1 MRVLLSVICMLI
13 FGYYAYKSLAE
24 YLSYNT
30 LSKLSKERQEEQLM
44 PQICFSSPSLA
55 EERLQKLGITRTEYT
70 KEGVWTSSL
79 TNYSTAGEN
88 EIKTLVFPD
97 LTDILYNVTL
107 RKRVGKDSDK
117 YQLVVYKSQ
126 DIMNGTDIQVLR
138 LEYYWHFSIFC
149 VSFPNSSFPFGIEW
163 VYFSM
168 KHKSQVQIVSP
179 GNFYSFER
187 KRNRMTIYA
196 NQNYQ
201 YQVVC
206 IQHLW
211 CQ

>member
-1 MRVLLSVICMLI
+1 MRVLLSVICLLI

-55 EERLQKLGITRTEYT
+55 EERLQKLGITRKEYT

-97 LTDILYNVTL
+97 LTDILHNVTL

-117 YQLVVYKSQ
+117 YQLVVYKSE
-126 DIMNGTDIQVLR
+126 DIMNGADIQVLR

-149 VSFPNSSFPFGIEW
+149 FSFKSSSFPFGIQQ
-163 VYFSM
+163 VFFSV
-168 KHKSQVQIVSP
+168 KQRSRVEIVAP

-187 KRNRMTIYA
+187 KRNRMNIDS
-196 NQNYQ
+196 NQNYE
-201 YQVVC
+201 YQVKYEN
-206 IQHLW
+206 
-211 CQ
+211 